1 MQYVYNVCIID
12 FFWVVDVSMF
22 VIMCFQFCYVLF
34 CQFQYFFFGVE
45 VDSFGWIGYYI
56 SWFLVDVDVID
67 VECVFIYLVI
77 FFVEVWNI
85 KWIFGNVVIIVD
97 VVF

>member
-1 MQYVYNVCIID
+1 M
-12 FFWVVDVSMF
+12 
-22 VIMCFQFCYVLF
+22 
-34 CQFQYFFFGVE
+34 
-45 VDSFGWIGYYI
+45 DSFGWIGFYI